1 VHFTEHLREPI
12 RRGAVTC
19 SIRIWHKP
27 RVKVGGR
34 YAMEGGAVE
43 VTKIREIELTD
54 ITPTLARKSGFA
66 GVLDLLKTAKHGN
79 GTRVYLIDFVFHAS

>member
-1 VHFTEHLREPI
+1 MHFTERLREPI
-12 RRGAVTC
+12 RRGEVTC

-34 YAMEGGAVE
+34 YAMEGGFVE
-43 VTKIREIELTD
+43 VTKIREIELAD

-66 GVLDLLKTAKHGN
+66 GVVDLLKTAKHGS
-79 GTRVYLIDFVFHAS
+79 GEHVYLIDFVFRK